1 MNLGCVMT
9 DGSWHGARMPSDPLI
24 ANRHPRGRQPSQR
37 RGATLLPRFDQGCNR
52 KFWYV
57 PKGNKGAEKG
67 WDSRSHDK
75 GTETF
80 SSVDYRVEDE
90 HSSSATI
97 TASS

>member
-1 MNLGCVMT
+1 M
-9 DGSWHGARMPSDPLI
+9 S
-24 ANRHPRGRQPSQR
+24 
-37 RGATLLPRFDQGCNR
+37 
-52 KFWYV
+52 
-57 PKGNKGAEKG
+57 PKETRAALG

-97 TASS
+97 TASSLFLNGYFAEALPCPRLRSTT